1 MRLGGHEGTRG
12 ARLGTVLVVA
22 THRHTAEGPAA
33 ARPRAQAPGPRKTWS
48 AVDVPDEPR
57 RRRWRW
63 RQRPRQQSPA
73 TTRVRGG
80 FFAPSPVL
88 PKQGLFQD
96 KKRRVNAAVQYQR
109 AGGFA
114 RRSPPAG
121 RLGPHRQPSAVGRA
135 LVAAAHR
142 SIGGGATTLSAR
154 SGAVHPP
161 THTLSPGSS
170 QAVLHAAVGRQH
182 AGRVDP
188 RLSTGKISRMGISVS
203 QAPGLRGDRANP
215 ATRSSAHRL
224 AAEGVGFVRTA
235 VWRGTIISGGPA
247 TAGATRVDS
256 GQSCDNPNPPRRCR
270 NVTSA
275 TARHLLIPT
284 SDRHGLSTVARGAVQ
299 TPLCVQQAEDGEA
312 A

>member
-142 SIGGGATTLSAR
+142 SIGGGQPRCRCGRAPSTPQRTLFPPALPKRFCMRLSVVSTRGVSTRGFRQAKSRAWAYPSLRRLGCEATAQIRRLGRPRIDWPPRVWASYGRR
-154 SGAVHPP
+154 SGAAQ
-161 THTLSPGSS
+161 LF
-170 QAVLHAAVGRQH
+170 
-182 AGRVDP
+182 RVDQRRRVPHVWTRGSLATTQIP
-188 RLSTGKISRMGISVS
+188 R
-203 QAPGLRGDRANP
+203 
-215 ATRSSAHRL
+215 
-224 AAEGVGFVRTA
+224 
-235 VWRGTIISGGPA
+235 
-247 TAGATRVDS
+247 AGAA
-256 GQSCDNPNPPRRCR
+256 
-270 NVTSA
+270 TS
-275 TARHLLIPT
+275 HL
-284 SDRHGLSTVARGAVQ
+284 
-299 TPLCVQQAEDGEA
+299 PLLDTY
-312 A
+312 